1 MDESILITIKKM
13 LGVTEE
19 AKDFDTEII
28 NHINTVLTDLTTQ
41 LGVGPTTG
49 FNIEDDSAS
58 WKDYLDN
65 MSNFYQVKTYIWL
78 RVRLLFDPPSN
89 ASVLKAYEQQV
100 KELEWRLNFAAETL

>member
-1 MDESILITIKKM
+1 MEESILITIKKM
-13 LGVTEE
+13 LGVT
-19 AKDFDTEII
+19 KDVTDFDTEII

-49 FNIEDDSAS
+49 FHIEDDSTY
-58 WKDYLDN
+58 WEDFLDD

-89 ASVLKAYEQQV
+89 ASVLKAYEQQI